1 MKTKTRRGF
10 LGSIAALCAGAG
22 VAPEM
27 IEQMQA
33 AELDGGTDGVGV
45 LIQCIHIYGAEA
57 TAAAIVAQ
65 TGHVDA
71 YEVRRIL
78 RRTRRRQV
86 RAREAADRRERH
98 SGDEVLYR
106 GPLRIEQPIDGREVR
121 SAVTRHRVLVGHTD
135 REYSIDGIGIAAEA
149 RPERTYTDLDE
160 DRLAIERETVYTRS
174 VIMPRGTRLVC
185 DLRRGMAD
193 VMACELVRTARG
205 EHRLH
210 LWTGATAI
218 ESDDPPRLRG
228 GVVYETSEDG
238 PRVGLLG
245 MPV

>member
-1 MKTKTRRGF
+1 MRTRRGF

-22 VAPEM
+22 VAPELVQQV
-27 IEQMQA
+27 ETAQ
-33 AELDGGTDGVGV
+33 LDGALDAVGV
-45 LIQCIHIYGAEA
+45 LVQCIHIHGAEA

-65 TGHVDA
+65 TGPVDA
-71 YEVRRIL
+71 YQVRRTL

-86 RAREAADRRERH
+86 RARDAAERRERH

-149 RPERTYTDLDE
+149 RPDRTYTDLDG
-160 DRLAIERETVYTRS
+160 DRLAVERETVYTRS
-174 VIMPRGTRLVC
+174 VVVPRRTRLVC

-205 EHRLH
+205 EHRMH
-210 LWTGATAI
+210 LWTGATAV

-228 GVVYETSEDG
+228 GVAYETTEDG